1 MRSKKLLFLFF
12 LSLLGTALW
21 AQDIHFT
28 QFYMSP
34 MTMNPAMAG
43 KFEGTARIG
52 GIYRGQWA
60 SVMNVARDQY
70 KTPSIWVDAPI
81 IQGFRK
87 RDWVGIGFMVFQD
100 KTGSA
105 ALVHS
110 AAKLGAAYH
119 LGLDKKGNTVLSIG
133 GHYGGEQRKVDEN
146 KLRFEDG
153 LLAAPNP
160 SDPNSYGA
168 SVEDNRILGNAK
180 YSDIDLGIVFSS
192 RLNKMMDFNI
202 GFSMYHMFKPNYSL
216 ISGGGGGGP
225 NPNPTP
231 QQGLA
236 KLPRRS
242 VAHGQF
248 NIKLTDKWDVSPRFL
263 FQTMNGND
271 EILVQGLAGYLFN
284 EEKDITLN
292 MGLGYRLSDA
302 VNVLLGV
309 KVKDLTV
316 GLAYDINTSDLRTVS
331 NYRGGFE
338 IAANYI
344 IKIYKPAVVKPKVLC
359 PRF

>member
-1 MRSKKLLFLFF
+1 MRSKKLLFLCFIM
-12 LSLLGTALW
+12 LLGSALG

-28 QFYMSP
+28 QFNMSP
-34 MTMNPAMAG
+34 MTLNPAFAG

-60 SVMNVARDQY
+60 SVMNSSSDQY
-70 KTPSIWVDAPI
+70 KTPSAWVDAPI

-87 RDWVGIGFMVFQD
+87 RDWVGVGFMLYQD
-100 KTGSA
+100 KAGSA

-110 AAKLGAAYH
+110 AAKLGATYH
-119 LGLDKKGNTVLSIG
+119 LGLDKKGNAVLSIG
-133 GHYGGEQRKVDEN
+133 GHYGGEQRKVDIN
-146 KLRFEDG
+146 KLQFGDG
-153 LLAAPNP
+153 F
-160 SDPNSYGA
+160 DNSGQYIQTK
-168 SVEDNRILGNAK
+168 SMDNGRIIGDAK
-180 YSDIDLGIVFSS
+180 YSDVDLGIVFSS
-192 RLNKMMDFNI
+192 RLNKRMDFNI

-216 ISGGGGGGP
+216 ANSGGGG
-225 NPNPTP
+225 PTP
-231 QQGLA
+231 TPTQGQA
-236 KLPRRS
+236 ELPRRAI
-242 VAHGQF
+242 AHGQF
-248 NIKLTDKWDVSPRFL
+248 NIELTDKWDFSPSFA
-263 FQTMNGND
+263 FQSMSGND

-284 EEKDITLN
+284 QEKDITLN

-302 VNVLLGV
+302 INVLLGV

>member
-1 MRSKKLLFLFF
+1 MYSKKLLFLPLF
-12 LSLLGTALW
+12 LFLGAAMF

-34 MTMNPAMAG
+34 MTMNPALAG

-60 SVMNVARDQY
+60 SVVSSANSF
-70 KTPSIWVDAPI
+70 KTPSAWVDAPI

-100 KTGSA
+100 KAGSA

-119 LGLDKKGNTVLSIG
+119 LGLDKKGNAVLSIG
-133 GHYGGEQRKVDEN
+133 GHYGGEQRKIDKN

-153 LLAAPNP
+153 LLAAPSGADYGP
-160 SDPNSYGA
+160 SY
-168 SVEDNRILGNAK
+168 EDNRVLGDAK
-180 YSDIDLGIVFSS
+180 YTDIDLGVVFSS
-192 RLNKMMDFNI
+192 RLNKTMDFNI
-202 GFSMYHMFKPNYSL
+202 GFSMYHMFKPNYTLLS
-216 ISGGGGGGP
+216 SGTGGG
-225 NPNPTP
+225 PNPTP

-236 KLPRRS
+236 KIPRRS
-242 VAHGQF
+242 IVHGQF
-248 NIKLTDKWDVSPRFL
+248 NVELTDKWDVSPRFM
-263 FQTMNGND
+263 FQSMNGND
-271 EILVQGLAGYLFN
+271 EILVQGVAGYLFN
-284 EEKDITLN
+284 REKDVTLT
-292 MGLGYRLSDA
+292 MGMGYRLSDA
-302 VNVLLGV
+302 INVLLGV

-316 GLAYDINTSDLRTVS
+316 GLAYDINTSDLRTAS